1 MYSKSK
7 YINEAGKIPVG
18 TNALAAQKSL
28 WKNMIMEENGK
39 IEMDSV
45 NDELN
50 ELVDKLEKDRKDGG
64 LKLMNDGMFDID
76 IRPDI
81 DAAFDIGEP
90 VKKEEDGEV
99 IYI

>member
-18 TNALAAQKSL
+18 TNALATQKSL

-50 ELVDKLEKDRKDGG
+50 KLVDKLEKDRKDCG

-76 IRPDI
+76 IRSDI

>member
-1 MYSKSK
+1 
-7 YINEAGKIPVG
+7 
-18 TNALAAQKSL
+18 
-28 WKNMIMEENGK
+28 MIMEENGK

-76 IRPDI
+76 DRHEI
-81 DAAFDIGEP
+81 DAAFDFGNPE
-90 VKKEEDGEV
+90 KRKDDCEV
-99 IYI
+99 IYV